1 MGQINDI
8 KLDLIKLVTKMS
20 DMDHLRSIYQTVVS
34 MQEKSPESNETE
46 DPFLKGQVQVRM
58 GVTKDQG
65 FEEQGNKSINFQELQ
80 EIVADSEPWEV
91 SLEEMLDQLD

>member
-34 MQEKSPESNETE
+34 MQEKSPESTETE
-46 DPFLKGQVQVRM
+46 DPFLKGQVQVRI
-58 GVTKDQG
+58 GVTKDQV
-65 FEEQGNKSINFQELQ
+65 FEEQGNKVINFQELQ
-80 EIVADSEPWEV
+80 EIVADSEPWEIP
-91 SLEEMLDQLD
+91 LEEMLDQLD

>member
-1 MGQINDI
+1 
-8 KLDLIKLVTKMS
+8 
-20 DMDHLRSIYQTVVS
+20 
-34 MQEKSPESNETE
+34 
-46 DPFLKGQVQVRM
+46 M
-58 GVTKDQG
+58 GVTKDQV